1 MRTETETPPPR
12 TRERT
17 VDKREVFQRH
27 ALFHPLT
34 PQEIEFLATYS
45 RVEHFAKGT
54 TIFMKGDEGSGL
66 MAPLKGQVRISVT
79 SAEGK
84 EIVLNIVRPGEVFG
98 EIALLDGRP
107 RSADAVTM
115 TDCDVLVLD
124 RREFIPFI
132 KAHPDVALK
141 LIEVLCARLRRTS
154 EQVEDMLFL
163 DLAAR
168 LAKTLL
174 RLSRDLKSTTI
185 AITQKDLGQM
195 VGLSRESTNK
205 QLRAWERRN
214 WVKLVKGGV
223 ALTDIEALGEI
234 AAADETEE

>member
-1 MRTETETPPPR
+1 
-12 TRERT
+12 
-17 VDKREVFQRH
+17 
-27 ALFHPLT
+27 
-34 PQEIEFLATYS
+34 
-45 RVEHFAKGT
+45 
-54 TIFMKGDEGSGL
+54 
-66 MAPLKGQVRISVT
+66 LKGQVRISVT

-223 ALTDIEALGEI
+223 ALTDTEALGEI